1 MFDVLDV
8 LKKITYVSAHGVA
21 SKADLIY
28 LEVSNSTGEGVS
40 RLFEVALIEAAD
52 VQDERDN
59 KAGREEAGEEEG
71 EDGAGEKSS
80 RFCSIL

>member
-1 MFDVLDV
+1 MKLTIIKSVTLF
-8 LKKITYVSAHGVA
+8 TAHGVA
-21 SKADLIY
+21 SKANLIY

-71 EDGAGEKSS
+71 EDGAGAKSS

>member
-1 MFDVLDV
+1 M
-8 LKKITYVSAHGVA
+8 A
-21 SKADLIY
+21 SKANLIY

-52 VQDERDN
+52 VQEERDN
-59 KAGREEAGEEEG
+59 KAAKDGADSEGE
-71 EDGAGEKSS
+71 EDGAGAKSS

>member
-1 MFDVLDV
+1 M
-8 LKKITYVSAHGVA
+8 A
-21 SKADLIY
+21 SKANLIY

-59 KAGREEAGEEEG
+59 KAGREDTDAEEE
-71 EDGAGEKSS
+71 EDGAGAKTSSS

>member
-1 MFDVLDV
+1 M
-8 LKKITYVSAHGVA
+8 A
-21 SKADLIY
+21 SKANLIY

-59 KAGREEAGEEEG
+59 KAGRDGVDSEEE
-71 EDGAGEKSS
+71 EDGAGAKSS